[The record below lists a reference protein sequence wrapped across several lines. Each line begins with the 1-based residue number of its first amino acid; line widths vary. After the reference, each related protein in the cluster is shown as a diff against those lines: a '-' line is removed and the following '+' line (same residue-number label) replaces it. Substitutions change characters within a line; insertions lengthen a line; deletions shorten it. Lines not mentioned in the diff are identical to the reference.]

1 MDTATYAAAAAL
13 PGSVIKWLERPF
25 VPEADFVALNLL
37 EVARLWYW
45 RFYATGPC
53 NDI

>member
-13 PGSVIKWLERPF
+13 PGSVIEWLERPF
-25 VPEADFVALNLL
+25 VPEADFVAFNFVEGGKIVVLTIS
-37 EVARLWYW
+37 
-45 RFYATGPC
+45 ATGPC